1 MPTAFEWSKSVFLSN
16 GLVFEW
22 WSENPKKAIV
32 KNVWFL
38 NSPPN
43 QVIRPFENRTKK
55 VSEKSRVQISGVLYF
70 DG

>member
-16 GLVFEW
+16 GLVLEW
-22 WSENPKKAIV
+22 WSENKK
-32 KNVWFL
+32 KVWFS